1 MEEGKVLVL
10 DIANG
15 EVVTAT
21 EGEADPAPGHIDV
34 LQ

>member
-1 MEEGKVLVL
+1 MAEGKILML
-10 DIANG
+10 DIAG
-15 EVVTAT
+15 GQVVPAT